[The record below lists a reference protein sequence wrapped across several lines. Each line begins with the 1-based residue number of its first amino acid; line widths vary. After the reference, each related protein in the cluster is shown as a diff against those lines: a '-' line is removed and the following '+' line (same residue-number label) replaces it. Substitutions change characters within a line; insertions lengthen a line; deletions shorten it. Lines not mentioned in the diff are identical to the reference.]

1 MLRGAI
7 KDAIDEDTE
16 EWQGFISKVKQNQK
30 EETKKIKA
38 FIESQIQKMMETQMK
53 EIKEILLKKNEWK

>member
-38 FIESQIQKMMETQMK
+38 YIESLM
-53 EIKEILLKKNEWK
+53 